1 MPATF
6 GDVYEMLCKRHPDPR
21 ERGRQFEPLV
31 ERVLKTDRMF
41 RERYAGVWLWS
52 HWPGRR
58 SGDIGVDIV
67 AQRFDGGLTAIQ
79 CKCYDPTSTLYEGDL
94 ATFLANTNADF
105 VERLVISTTPNWSR
119 NLLALI
125 TNQRPS
131 VQRLDLFGLEATT
144 IDWDAYLEDEAAPL
158 EERPRKEVRP
168 HQQRALDDVLAGL
181 QEHDRGKMIMACGTG
196 KTFTALRAAEEIAG
210 PGGRVLFAAPSISLV
225 NQALRAWGGDAE
237 TPIRA
242 FAVCSDP
249 KVGRGDSDGARAY
262 DLPIPATTDPEH
274 LAAAASAEAPDR
286 LTVVFSTYQSMD
298 VIRRAQ
304 DAGMPAFDI
313 AVCDEAHRT
322 TGYALEDEERSSFL
336 QIHDADAIRARKRL
350 YMTATPRLY
359 NPAAKRKAEAADAYV
374 ASMDDEA
381 TYGPELHR
389 LNFAESVE
397 GDLLSD
403 YKVAIL
409 VMNEEQIAREYQREL
424 AADEAGLNVGDVGRV
439 IGCLNGLAKLDPE
452 HDQFQ
457 NDPKPMQ
464 RAVAFSNTI
473 KASERFVELVGMLQ
487 DDAGREQRGIQVEA
501 AHVDGKSGVLVRA
514 ERLGWLGGETMVM
527 EGQCHILSNARC
539 LTEGID
545 VPALD
550 AVLFLQPRKSQID
563 VVQAVGR
570 VMRRA
575 PGKKHGYII
584 LPVVVPAGD
593 DPASALDRNNAY
605 AHVWEVLQALRSHDE
620 RFDAWVN
627 KLDLNRDHTNAPVAV
642 IGVGPRGGEVNEEP
656 GGANGDRRIREE
668 TAQYVIAGLDERVEQ
683 WREAIYAKIVERCG
697 ERRYWEQWAESVSDI
712 ARRHHTRIRALIEAP
727 GGAGE
732 RFGEFVAALR
742 NNLNDSIS
750 EDDAAAMLSQHLITR
765 PVFDALFGGSEFT
778 ALNPVSQVMQR
789 MADELEGR
797 GLEAETEELAGLLRQ
812 RPSPRRRHRQRRGA
826 PARRRRALRQL
837 LPPGVSSRRRAPR
850 HRLHPGRDRG
860 LHHPLGG
867 RPAAASTSERRS
879 GDEGVHILDPFTG
892 TGTFVARLLQSGLIG
907 PDDLPRKYREEL
919 HVNEILLLAYYIAAV
934 NIENAYREALAGTG
948 RDEQYE
954 PFGGIVL
961 TDTFQMTEEGDP
973 MDTVFFPRNND
984 RADRQKGLDIRV
996 IVGNPPWSAG
1006 QRSQNDD
1013 NQNMSYPTLD
1023 ASIQS
1028 TYAERSKSTN
1038 KNSLYDSYIRAIRW
1052 ASNRL
1057 ADSPAG
1063 GVIGYVTNGGWLDGN
1078 AAAGIRDTLTSEFHH
1093 VYVYNLRGNQRTSG
1107 EQSRREGGKVFGSG
1121 SRASV
1126 AIMLLVKEA
1135 GPVPAGGGVISYH
1148 GIADYLSREDKLAA
1162 VAEASLD
1169 SLPWQRIT
1177 PNEHHDWLNQRDDR
1191 YDQLIPL
1198 AGERGAIFHTVSRG
1212 LETTRDAWVYNSS
1225 DTALRR
1231 NVGAMID
1238 FYNEQAAAFAEA
1250 PVGESTAKRLRVEEA
1265 KDFVDKDPTRF
1276 SWNRDAL
1283 NRLANGE
1290 RYDFRDEMIRIGV
1303 YRPFFRQTV
1312 AFGRTLNSIIGQLP
1326 RLYPTPESE
1335 NVGISIVG
1343 AAVRG
1348 PFACLATGAIPDLN
1362 VFTASTYYARWRYE
1376 DAPPNPKLLE
1386 DAPAGRA
1393 SNLNPQANARFRAA
1407 LGNDLSD
1414 DDVFYYVYG
1423 ILHSPDFR
1431 STFEFSIKKER
1442 PRVPL
1447 VESRAVF
1454 DAFAAAGRELCDLHV
1469 GYETVEPYPLTEE
1482 WAAGADPEANPDLLL
1497 VGDSKMSYEK
1507 ATRHGTGHGKRD
1519 LDRSRL
1525 RYNAH
1530 LTLSG
1535 IPPEAHEYVLGTRSG
1550 IDWIIDRYYIKTDK
1564 ASGIVNDPNQ
1574 WGLERGEPRYILDLI
1589 KRVVTVSVRTVE
1601 IVAGLPSLEETIAR
1615 LGAAAGGAGAGAV
1628 EHGTS

>member
-41 RERYAGVWLWS
+41 RERYAGVWRWS
-52 HWPGRR
+52 HWPARR

-79 CKCYDPTSTLYEGDL
+79 CKCYDPASTLYEGDL

-125 TNQRPS
+125 TNQRPP
-131 VQRLDLFGLEATT
+131 VQRLDMFGLEATT

-168 HQQRALDDVLAGL
+168 HQRRALDDVLAGF

-196 KTFTALRAAEEIAG
+196 KTFTALQAAEEVAG

-225 NQALRAWGGDAE
+225 NQALREWGHDAE

-262 DLPIPATTDPEH
+262 DLPIPATTDPEQ
-274 LAAAASAEAPDR
+274 LAAAATEEAPDR

-359 NPAAKRKAEAADAYV
+359 NPAARRKAEAADAYV
-374 ASMDDEA
+374 ASMDDEE

-409 VMNEEQIAREYQREL
+409 VMNEEQIAREYQLEL
-424 AADEAGLNVGDVGRV
+424 ADSDGLSVGDVGRV

-452 HDQFQ
+452 HDQFKA
-457 NDPKPMQ
+457 DPSPMQ

-473 KASERFVELVGMLQ
+473 KASERFVELVGLLQ
-487 DDAGREQRGIQVEA
+487 DDAGRAQRGIQVEA

-514 ERLGWLGGETMVM
+514 DRLAWLGGETMVM

-656 GGANGDRRIREE
+656 GGANGERRIRDE

-712 ARRHHTRIRALIEAP
+712 ARRHHARIRALIEAP

-778 ALNPVSQVMQR
+778 TRNPVSQVMQR

-797 GLEAETEELAGLLRQ
+797 GLEAETEELAGFYASVRRRVEGIDNAEGRQ
-812 RPSPRRRHRQRRGA
+812 RVA
-826 PARRRRALRQL
+826 VELYDNFFRRAFPRDAERLGIVYTPVEIVDFIIRSVSDL
-837 LPPGVSSRRRAPR
+837 LQEHFG
-850 HRLHPGRDRG
+850 
-860 LHHPLGG
+860 
-867 RPAAASTSERRS
+867 ASL

-892 TGTFVARLLQSGLIG
+892 TGTFIVRLLQSGLI
-907 PDDLPRKYREEL
+907 DATDLPSKYREEL
-919 HVNEILLLAYYIAAV
+919 HANEILLLAYYIAAV
-934 NIENAYREALAGTG
+934 NIENAYREALAGAG
-948 RDEQYE
+948 QNADYE
-954 PFGGIVL
+954 PFDGIVL
-961 TDTFQMTEEGDP
+961 TDTFQLSEAGDP
-973 MDTVFFPRNND
+973 MDEVFFPRNNA
-984 RADRQKGLDIRV
+984 RAERQRDLDIRV
-996 IVGNPPWSAG
+996 ILSNPPYSSG

-1013 NQNMSYPTLD
+1013 NQNVSYPTLD
-1023 ASIQS
+1023 VSIRS
-1028 TYAERSKSTN
+1028 TYAARSDSTN

-1052 ASNRL
+1052 ATNRL
-1057 ADSPAG
+1057 ANAPAG

-1078 AAAGIRDTLTSEFHH
+1078 AAAGIRDTLTREFHH
-1093 VYVYNLRGNQRTSG
+1093 TYVYNLRGNQRTSG

-1121 SRASV
+1121 SRATV
-1126 AIMLLVKEA
+1126 AIMLLVKQP
-1135 GPVPAGGGVISYH
+1135 GPVPVGGGTISYH
-1148 GIADYLSREDKLAA
+1148 DIGDYLSREEKLAA
-1162 VAEASLD
+1162 VASASID
-1169 SLPWQRIT
+1169 GLPWQRIT
-1177 PNEHHDWLNQRDDR
+1177 PNEHHDWLNQRDHR
-1191 YDQLIPL
+1191 YGRLVPL
-1198 AGERGAIFHTVSRG
+1198 AGEPSAIFRTDSNG
-1212 LETTRDAWVYNSS
+1212 LQTNRDAWVYNSS
-1225 DTALRR
+1225 ERSLRG
-1231 NVGAMID
+1231 NVQAMID
-1238 FYNEQAAAFAEA
+1238 FYNDQVGAFAAHATVRAHGQGLAEVQA
-1250 PVGESTAKRLRVEEA
+1250 
-1265 KDFVDKDPTRF
+1265 FVDTDPSRF
-1276 SWNRDAL
+1276 SWESVAFSGV
-1283 NRLANGE
+1283 ASGQ
-1290 RYDFRDEMIRIGV
+1290 RYDFRDDMVRPSL
-1303 YRPFFRQTV
+1303 YRPFFRQAV
-1312 AFGRTLNSIIGQLP
+1312 AFDRTLNHRTSRLP
-1326 RLYPTPESE
+1326 GFYPTPESE
-1335 NVGISIVG
+1335 NVGISIVRPG
-1343 AAVRG
+1343 AGV
-1348 PFACLATGAIPDLN
+1348 
-1362 VFTASTYYARWRYE
+1362 
-1376 DAPPNPKLLE
+1376 
-1386 DAPAGRA
+1386 
-1393 SNLNPQANARFRAA
+1393 
-1407 LGNDLSD
+1407 
-1414 DDVFYYVYG
+1414 
-1423 ILHSPDFR
+1423 
-1431 STFEFSIKKER
+1431 
-1442 PRVPL
+1442 
-1447 VESRAVF
+1447 
-1454 DAFAAAGRELCDLHV
+1454 
-1469 GYETVEPYPLTEE
+1469 
-1482 WAAGADPEANPDLLL
+1482 
-1497 VGDSKMSYEK
+1497 
-1507 ATRHGTGHGKRD
+1507 
-1519 LDRSRL
+1519 RSR
-1525 RYNAH
+1525 
-1530 LTLSG
+1530 
-1535 IPPEAHEYVLGTRSG
+1535 
-1550 IDWIIDRYYIKTDK
+1550 
-1564 ASGIVNDPNQ
+1564 
-1574 WGLERGEPRYILDLI
+1574 
-1589 KRVVTVSVRTVE
+1589 
-1601 IVAGLPSLEETIAR
+1601 
-1615 LGAAAGGAGAGAV
+1615 
-1628 EHGTS
+1628 

>member
-1 MPATF
+1 M
-6 GDVYEMLCKRHPDPR
+6 
-21 ERGRQFEPLV
+21 
-31 ERVLKTDRMF
+31 
-41 RERYAGVWLWS
+41 
-52 HWPGRR
+52 
-58 SGDIGVDIV
+58 
-67 AQRFDGGLTAIQ
+67 
-79 CKCYDPTSTLYEGDL
+79 
-94 ATFLANTNADF
+94 
-105 VERLVISTTPNWSR
+105 
-119 NLLALI
+119 
-125 TNQRPS
+125 
-131 VQRLDLFGLEATT
+131 
-144 IDWDAYLEDEAAPL
+144 
-158 EERPRKEVRP
+158 
-168 HQQRALDDVLAGL
+168 
-181 QEHDRGKMIMACGTG
+181 
-196 KTFTALRAAEEIAG
+196 
-210 PGGRVLFAAPSISLV
+210 LFAAPSISLV
-225 NQALRAWGGDAE
+225 NQALREWGHDAE

-262 DLPIPATTDPEH
+262 DLPIPATTDPEQ
-274 LAAAASAEAPDR
+274 LAAAAAEEADDR

-322 TGYALEDEERSSFL
+322 TGYALEDEDRSSFL
-336 QIHDADAIRARKRL
+336 QIHDAEKIRSRKRL

-374 ASMDDEA
+374 ASMDDEE

-389 LNFAESVE
+389 LNFADSVE

-409 VMNEEQIAREYQREL
+409 VMNEEQIAREYQLEL
-424 AADEAGLNVGDVGRV
+424 ADSDGLSVGDVGRV

-452 HDQFQ
+452 HDQFKD
-457 NDPKPMQ
+457 DPSPMQ

-473 KASERFVELVGMLQ
+473 KASERFVELVGTLQ
-487 DDAGREQRGIQVEA
+487 DDAGREQRKIQVEA
-501 AHVDGKSGVLVRA
+501 QHVDGKSGVLVRA
-514 ERLGWLGGETMVM
+514 DRLAWLGGETMVM

-656 GGANGDRRIREE
+656 GGANGERRISDE
-668 TAQYVIAGLDERVEQ
+668 TTQYVIAGLDERVEQ

-712 ARRHHTRIRALIEAP
+712 ARRHHERIRALIEAP

-797 GLEAETEELAGLLRQ
+797 GLEAETEELAGFYASVRRRVEGIDNAEGRQ
-812 RPSPRRRHRQRRGA
+812 RVA
-826 PARRRRALRQL
+826 VDLYDNFFRRAFPRDAERLGIVYTPVEIVDFIIRSVAEL
-837 LPPGVSSRRRAPR
+837 LQEHFG
-850 HRLHPGRDRG
+850 
-860 LHHPLGG
+860 
-867 RPAAASTSERRS
+867 ASL

-907 PDDLPRKYREEL
+907 PADLPRKYREEL
-919 HVNEILLLAYYIAAV
+919 HANEIMLLAYYIAAV
-934 NIENAYREALAGTG
+934 NIENAYREALAGSG

-996 IVGNPPWSAG
+996 IVSNPPWSRG
-1006 QRSQNDD
+1006 QQAQNDD
-1013 NQNMSYPTLD
+1013 NQNMLYPTLD
-1023 ASIQS
+1023 ASIRS
-1028 TYAERSKSTN
+1028 TYAARSKSTN
-1038 KNSLYDSYIRAIRW
+1038 KNLLYDSYVRAIRW

-1078 AAAGIRDTLTSEFHH
+1078 AAAGIRDTLIREFHH
-1093 VYVYNLRGNQRTSG
+1093 IYVYNLRGNQRTSG

-1126 AIMLLVKEA
+1126 AIMLLVKQP
-1135 GPVPAGGGVISYH
+1135 GPVAAGGGTISYH
-1148 GIADYLSREDKLAA
+1148 DIGDYLSRDEKLAA
-1162 VAEASLD
+1162 VAEASID
-1169 SLPWQRIT
+1169 SLPWQHIA

-1191 YDQLIPL
+1191 YGHLVPL
-1198 AGERGAIFHTVSRG
+1198 AGEPGAIFHTGSLG
-1212 LETTRDAWVYNSS
+1212 LATGRDVWVYNSS
-1225 DTALRR
+1225 QNALRR
-1231 NVGAMID
+1231 KVEAMVG
-1238 FYNEQAAAFAEA
+1238 FYNDQLAAFAAEA
-1250 PVGESTAKRLRVEEA
+1250 PGMSRADEA
-1265 KDFVDKDPTRF
+1265 KEFVDNDPARF
-1276 SWNRDAL
+1276 SWAAADYQRIANQAQYELRD
-1283 NRLANGE
+1283 
-1290 RYDFRDEMIRIGV
+1290 DMIRVGL
-1303 YRPFFRQTV
+1303 YRPFFKQAL
-1312 AFGRTLNSIIGQLP
+1312 AFDRTLNARTYRLP
-1326 RLYPTPESE
+1326 RLYPTPDSE
-1335 NVGISIVG
+1335 NVGIALVDTGSKS
-1343 AAVRG
+1343 
-1348 PFACLATGAIPDLN
+1348 PFGI
-1362 VFTASTYYARWRYE
+1362 TASDTIPCLHLIGSDATSYYARWRYE
-1376 DAPPNPKLLE
+1376 DAAAAPMLPGTP
-1386 DAPAGRA
+1386 PAGRA
-1393 SNLNPQANARFRAA
+1393 SNLNPQALARFRAA
-1407 LGNDLSD
+1407 LGEDLSD
-1414 DDVFYYVYG
+1414 DDIFYYVYG
-1423 ILHSPDFR
+1423 TLHSPDFR
-1431 STFEFSIKKER
+1431 IAFETNLKKEK

-1454 DAFAAAGRELCDLHV
+1454 DAFAAAGRELCELHV
-1469 GYETVEPYPLTEE
+1469 GYETVEPYSLTEE
-1482 WAAGADPEANPDLLL
+1482 WAAGADPETNPDLLL
-1497 VGDSKMSYEK
+1497 VGDRKMSY
-1507 ATRHGTGHGKRD
+1507 ARAAVPGTGHGKRD

-1525 RYNAH
+1525 RYNDY

-1615 LGAAAGGAGAGAV
+1615 LGAASPA
-1628 EHGTS
+1628 TSSTSASAWGL

>member
-6 GDVYEMLCKRHPDPR
+6 GDVYTRLCERHPDPR

-31 ERVLKTDRMF
+31 EKVLKTDRMF
-41 RERYAGVWLWS
+41 RERYAGVWRWS
-52 HWPGRR
+52 RWPARR

-79 CKCYDPTSTLYEGDL
+79 CKCYDPASTLYEGDL

-125 TNQRPS
+125 TNQRPP

-274 LAAAASAEAPDR
+274 LAAAATEEAPDR

-322 TGYALEDEERSSFL
+322 TGYAVEDQERSSFL

-359 NPAAKRKAEAADAYV
+359 NPAARRKAEAADAYV
-374 ASMDDEA
+374 ASMDDEE

-409 VMNEEQIAREYQREL
+409 VMDEEQIAREYQREL
-424 AADEAGLNVGDVGRV
+424 ADDEAGLNVGDVGRV

-514 ERLGWLGGETMVM
+514 DRLAWLGGETMVM

-545 VPALD
+545 VPSLD

-575 PGKKHGYII
+575 PGKNHGYII

-656 GGANGDRRIREE
+656 GGATGERRIRDE

-697 ERRYWEQWAESVSDI
+697 ERRYWEQWAESVTDI
-712 ARRHHTRIRALIEAP
+712 ARRHHERIRALIAAP

-797 GLEAETEELAGLLRQ
+797 GLEAETEELAGFYASVRRRVEGIDNAEGRQRVAVELYDNFFRRAFPRDAERLGIVYTPVEIVDFIIRSMAELLRE
-812 RPSPRRRHRQRRGA
+812 HFGA
-826 PARRRRALRQL
+826 SL
-837 LPPGVSSRRRAPR
+837 
-850 HRLHPGRDRG
+850 
-860 LHHPLGG
+860 
-867 RPAAASTSERRS
+867 

-892 TGTFVARLLQSGLIG
+892 TGTFVARLLQSGLIR
-907 PDDLPRKYREEL
+907 PDDLSRKYREEL
-919 HVNEILLLAYYIAAV
+919 HANEILLLAYYIAAV
-934 NIENAYREALAGTG
+934 NIENGYREALAGTG

-961 TDTFQMTEEGDP
+961 TDTFQLSEAGDP

-996 IVGNPPWSAG
+996 IVGNPPYSVG

-1023 ASIQS
+1023 ASIEA
-1028 TYAERSKSTN
+1028 TYVRRSAASLTK
-1038 KNSLYDSYIRAIRW
+1038 SLYDSYIRAIRW

-1057 ADSPAG
+1057 ASSPSG

-1078 AAAGIRDTLTSEFHH
+1078 AASGLRDTLTREFHYI
-1093 VYVYNLRGNQRTSG
+1093 YVYNLRGNQRTSG
-1107 EQSRREGGKVFGSG
+1107 EQSRREGGKVFDSG
-1121 SRASV
+1121 SRATV
-1126 AIMLLVKEA
+1126 AIMLLVKQPGA
-1135 GPVPAGGGVISYH
+1135 VPAGGGTISYH
-1148 GIADYLSREDKLAA
+1148 DIGDYLSREEKLAA
-1162 VAEASLD
+1162 VAGASIGD
-1169 SLPWQRIT
+1169 LPWQRIT
-1177 PNEHHDWLNQRDDR
+1177 PNDHYDWLNQRDGR
-1191 YDQLIPL
+1191 YDRLIPL
-1198 AGERGAIFHTVSRG
+1198 AGEPGAIFHTASSG
-1212 LETTRDAWVYNSS
+1212 LKTNRDAWAYNSS
-1225 DTALRR
+1225 EPALRR
-1231 NVGAMID
+1231 NVEAMIG
-1238 FYNEQAAAFAEA
+1238 FYNGQLAAFEAE
-1250 PVGESTAKRLRVEEA
+1250 PVGQSATKAQRASQAKA
-1265 KDFVDKDPTRF
+1265 FVDKDPARF
-1276 SWNRDAL
+1276 SWDVGDYQRM
-1283 NRLANGE
+1283 ANGQ
-1290 RYDFRDEMIRIGV
+1290 RYALRDDMIRTSL
-1303 YRPFFRQTV
+1303 YRPFRKQVV
-1312 AFGRTLNSIIGQLP
+1312 AFDRILNNSTYRLP
-1326 RLYPTPESE
+1326 SLYPAPESE
-1335 NVGISIVG
+1335 NLALHIVNPGSRCPFG
-1343 AAVRG
+1343 AVATDCIADLGLFGRG
-1348 PFACLATGAIPDLN
+1348 AERH
-1362 VFTASTYYARWRYE
+1362 YARWRYE
-1376 DAPPNPKLLE
+1376 DVPGRPRLLDTAPSGRVSNINP
-1386 DAPAGRA
+1386 RA
-1393 SNLNPQANARFRAA
+1393 LARFRDT
-1407 LGNDLSD
+1407 LGDDISD
-1414 DDVFYYVYG
+1414 DDLFFYVYG
-1423 ILHSPDFR
+1423 VLHAPDFR
-1431 STFEFSIKKER
+1431 STFEASLTKEM

-1447 VESRAVF
+1447 VENRVLF
-1454 DAFAAAGRELCDLHV
+1454 DAFAAAGRELCDLHAN
-1469 GYETVEPYPLTEE
+1469 YETAELYPVTEE
-1482 WAAGADPEANPDLLL
+1482 WAAGADPDANPDLLL
-1497 VGDSKMSYEK
+1497 VGSTRMSYPK
-1507 ATRHGTGHGKRD
+1507 ATVPGTGHGKRD

-1525 RYNAH
+1525 RYNDH

-1535 IPPEAHEYVLGTRSG
+1535 IPPETHEYVIGLRSG

-1574 WGLERGEPRYILDLI
+1574 WGLERGDPRYIVDLI

-1615 LGAAAGGAGAGAV
+1615 LGAPALREA
-1628 EHGTS
+1628 E

>member
-31 ERVLKTDRMF
+31 EKVLKTDRMF
-41 RERYAGVWLWS
+41 RERYAGVWLWN
-52 HWPGRR
+52 HWPARR

-79 CKCYDPTSTLYEGDL
+79 CKCYDPASTLYEGDL

-125 TNQRPS
+125 TNQRPP

-168 HQQRALDDVLAGL
+168 HQQRALDDVLAGF

-196 KTFTALRAAEEIAG
+196 KTFTALQAAEEVAG

-225 NQALRAWGGDAE
+225 NQALREWGHDAE
-237 TPIRA
+237 TPLRA

-262 DLPIPATTDPEH
+262 DLPIPATTDPEQ
-274 LAAAASAEAPDR
+274 LAAAATEEAPDR

-359 NPAAKRKAEAADAYV
+359 NPAARRKAEAADAYV
-374 ASMDDEA
+374 ASMDDEE

-409 VMNEEQIAREYQREL
+409 VMDEEQIAREYQREL
-424 AADEAGLNVGDVGRV
+424 ADDEAGLNVGDVGRV

-473 KASERFVELVGMLQ
+473 KASERFVELVGVLQ
-487 DDAGREQRGIQVEA
+487 DDAGREQRKIQVEA

-514 ERLGWLGGETMVM
+514 DRLAWLGGETMVM

-545 VPALD
+545 VPSLD

-593 DPASALDRNNAY
+593 DPASALDRNTAY

-656 GGANGDRRIREE
+656 GGANGERRIRDE

-765 PVFDALFGGSEFT
+765 PVFDALFGGSDFT

-797 GLEAETEELAGLLRQ
+797 GLETETEELAGFYASVRRRVEGIDNAEGRQRVAVELYDNFFRRAFPRDAERLGIVYTPVEIVDFIIRSVAGLLRE
-812 RPSPRRRHRQRRGA
+812 HFGA
-826 PARRRRALRQL
+826 SL
-837 LPPGVSSRRRAPR
+837 
-850 HRLHPGRDRG
+850 
-860 LHHPLGG
+860 
-867 RPAAASTSERRS
+867 

-892 TGTFVARLLQSGLIG
+892 TGTFIVRLLQSGLI
-907 PDDLPRKYREEL
+907 DAADLPRKYREEL
-919 HVNEILLLAYYIAAV
+919 HANEILLLAYYIAAV
-934 NIENAYREALAGTG
+934 NIENAHREALVRAG
-948 RDEQYE
+948 RDEDYE
-954 PFGGIVL
+954 PFAGIVL

-984 RADRQKGLDIRV
+984 RADRQKELDIRV
-996 IVGNPPWSAG
+996 IVGNPPYSVG

-1013 NQNMSYPTLD
+1013 NQNMGYPTLD
-1023 ASIQS
+1023 ASIQR
-1028 TYAERSKSTN
+1028 TYGARSGASN
-1038 KNSLYDSYIRAIRW
+1038 KNSLYDSYVRAIRW

-1057 ADSPAG
+1057 AGSPDG
-1063 GVIGYVTNGGWLDGN
+1063 GLIGYVTNGGWMDGN
-1078 AAAGIRDTLTSEFHH
+1078 AAAGLRDTLTREFHH
-1093 VYVYNLRGNQRTSG
+1093 IYVVNLRGNARTSG
-1107 EQSRREGGKVFGSG
+1107 EQRRREAGTVFESG
-1121 SRASV
+1121 SRATV
-1126 AIMLLVKEA
+1126 AIMLLVKQP
-1135 GPVPAGGGVISYH
+1135 GPVPAGRGVISYH
-1148 GIADYLSREDKLAA
+1148 DIGDYLSREEKLAV
-1162 VAEASLD
+1162 VAES
-1169 SLPWQRIT
+1169 SIGSMPWQRIA
-1177 PNEHHDWLNQRDDR
+1177 PNEQHDWVNQRDDR
-1191 YDQLIPL
+1191 YASLVPL
-1198 AGERGAIFHTVSRG
+1198 AGERGAIFRTASSG
-1212 LETTRDAWVYNSS
+1212 LQTNRDAWVYNSS
-1225 DTALRR
+1225 EAALRR
-1231 NVGAMID
+1231 NVGAMIA
-1238 FYNEQAAAFAEA
+1238 FYNEQVGAFTAMSAERFGTKTHRTAQARAFA
-1250 PVGESTAKRLRVEEA
+1250 
-1265 KDFVDKDPTRF
+1265 DKDPTRF
-1276 SWNRDAL
+1276 SWDTGDYQRMANDTTYELRDDMV
-1283 NRLANGE
+1283 RT
-1290 RYDFRDEMIRIGV
+1290 GV
-1303 YRPFFRQTV
+1303 YRPFYKQVV
-1312 AFGRTLNSIIGQLP
+1312 AFDRTLNHRAGRLAS
-1326 RLYPTPESE
+1326 LYPTPESE
-1335 NVGISIVG
+1335 NLVLHIVNPGSRCPFGTAASDCIADLGLFGRG
-1343 AAVRG
+1343 AERH
-1348 PFACLATGAIPDLN
+1348 
-1362 VFTASTYYARWRYE
+1362 YARWRYE
-1376 DAPPNPKLLE
+1376 DVPGVPRLLDTASSGRLSNINP
-1386 DAPAGRA
+1386 RA
-1393 SNLNPQANARFRAA
+1393 LARFRDT
-1407 LGNDLSD
+1407 LGDDISD
-1414 DDVFYYVYG
+1414 DDLFFYVYG
-1423 ILHSPDFR
+1423 VLHAPDFR
-1431 STFEFSIKKER
+1431 STFEASLTKDM

-1447 VESRAVF
+1447 GENRVLF
-1454 DAFAAAGRELCDLHV
+1454 DAFAAAGRELCDLHAN
-1469 GYETVEPYPLTEE
+1469 YETAELYPLTEE
-1482 WAAGADPEANPDLLL
+1482 WAAGVDPDANPDLLL
-1497 VGDSKMSYEK
+1497 VGSTRMSYPK
-1507 ATRHGTGHGKRD
+1507 ATIPGTGHGRRD

-1525 RYNAH
+1525 VYNDH

-1535 IPPEAHEYVLGTRSG
+1535 IPPETHDYLIGLRSG

-1564 ASGIVNDPNQ
+1564 ASGIVSDPNQ

-1601 IVAGLPSLEETIAR
+1601 IVAGLPSLEETIER
-1615 LGAAAGGAGAGAV
+1615 LGAPSASGIEVTGAR
-1628 EHGTS
+1628 